1 MKEKVFRRAG
11 KRVLN
16 VSEKAGVFTLIKFLI
31 RKSDKRRGVFSF
43 LQMFACFNVELF
55 KCFPVPSYFRVPC
68 SSVLTSRVK
77 IRIFTLI
84 ELLIVVAIISIR

>member
-31 RKSDKRRGVFSF
+31 RKPDKRRGVFSF

-55 KCFPVPSYFRVPC
+55 KCFPVPSFFRVPC
-68 SSVLTSRVK
+68 EE
-77 IRIFTLI
+77 RISDREHGRKKEQGNI
-84 ELLIVVAIISIR
+84 

>member
-31 RKSDKRRGVFSF
+31 RKPDKRRGVFSF

-55 KCFPVPSYFRVPC
+55 KCFPVPSFFRVPC
-68 SSVLTSRVK
+68 P
-77 IRIFTLI
+77 IFFLRREHGRKKEQGNI
-84 ELLIVVAIISIR
+84 

>member
-31 RKSDKRRGVFSF
+31 RKPDKRRGVLSF
-43 LQMFACFNVELF
+43 HC
-55 KCFPVPSYFRVPC
+55 
-68 SSVLTSRVK
+68 
-77 IRIFTLI
+77 
-84 ELLIVVAIISIR
+84 